1 MTQYKNN
8 VIQEG
13 NILYYIF
20 QIYLAEF
27 LTYPNELEIYNTNFI
42 NKILYFQNNEILN
55 YLSLYSVQ
63 YMIH

>member
-20 QIYLAEF
+20 PIYLAEF
-27 LTYPNELEIYNTNFI
+27 FTYPNELEIYNTNFKLSFFI
-42 NKILYFQNNEILN
+42 FKYKI
-55 YLSLYSVQ
+55 
-63 YMIH
+63 